1 MLCFFV
7 HINISVS
14 LVHDCSVRLFSVT
27 YTFYCYMYMYML
39 KVCNIMIDRCFK
51 ESVNFSCSYQSVSF
65 CYFDFGA
72 IKYFT
77 CLFYTFEFKLVQL

>member
-51 ESVNFSCSYQSVSF
+51 ESVNFSCSYQSVSL
-65 CYFDFGA
+65 
-72 IKYFT
+72 ILVRLSTLPVYFT
-77 CLFYTFEFKLVQL
+77 LSSSKLVQL